1 MNKYANAFSEVS
13 EILSFLNY
21 DEFSK
26 IPKGFIDVIE
36 KNKNRDYIYTY
47 DTSKD
52 LVDQDMLQET
62 KAILMN
68 IFRDYLADSEQ
79 KEKIIKMQKADL
91 ERIENEKR
99 LKYNVDVFSNK
110 NKTVDDKP
118 VQENNQLVEISKTSF
133 FIIYARKNH
142 KGRPYVLPECS
153 ICFAEV
159 VNMFC

>member
-133 FIIYARKNH
+133 FKRLIEKMKFWKRK
-142 KGRPYVLPECS
+142 K
-153 ICFAEV
+153 
-159 VNMFC
+159 